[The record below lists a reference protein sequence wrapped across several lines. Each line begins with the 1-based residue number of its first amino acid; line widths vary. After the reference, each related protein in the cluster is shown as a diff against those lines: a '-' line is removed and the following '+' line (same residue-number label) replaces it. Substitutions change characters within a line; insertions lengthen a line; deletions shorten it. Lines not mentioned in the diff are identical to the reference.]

1 MAERINISGASEI
14 LLAANSITPLLSKER
29 AKVNGFA
36 QLNNYHKHL
45 TSMPVNDAKKEYVKL
60 EKDLQDGLRSFF
72 AQDLKDEKNNYFSDN
87 ESSSILGNI
96 WNVTKDV
103 AGVGLESI
111 STYANRI
118 TMPFRVSESL
128 DMPFPSA
135 VVASL
140 FKFNDYKEYAD
151 GKQVF
156 DKNLETRVDKFYDAP
171 TVKIAKSISIG
182 KTYGEILSS
191 LETDEE
197 YSAFQT
203 YMEEKGPIG
212 QALKDYDNAKISYGR
227 SIANIF
233 FDVKPGENGAE
244 ETARKNVSGA
254 SDLVV
259 GVILDPTI
267 FVSKFAAAVKIA
279 RYGTMSLSRASL
291 GEKTGLQKFGFGGS
305 IDKMFERQKVVNFWD
320 EAGSLIQISNTGTR
334 AESAIAI
341 TQLKR
346 LAPDFHDD
354 AISVFRQANI
364 TDANSA
370 KDFLNNADN
379 LENIMRGRVGKQQM
393 FLPTYGTVRKGQ
405 LALMNGVRN
414 VTGVGKSS
422 TNLADME
429 KVLEKLDQGI
439 SVESAIEINK
449 IQATSN
455 RIAKMF
461 ERALTNRTIYIGG
474 IDEITG
480 ASNVSKSRSQ
490 IFTLARAVLPRYESN
505 VIADAFA
512 ASRNNSE
519 ALNIIKGL
527 FDTIADA
534 TGVSRVGNNKQA
546 YNEIMGSM
554 TNQKYSED
562 IILDPVAK
570 QLIGNPGLLQYN
582 PAEFAGT
589 QSAVRSEQLAN
600 QINIPDFQK
609 FFAFANNG
617 ETNFFKRNVF
627 NEYALQ
633 KAIGGS
639 VNSRLVQKT
648 TDYWSA
654 LNLLPR
660 LGYRAVFD
668 ETLFNY
674 LTMPVAVGMHLVSGR
689 FAATAVARVTSKD
702 EKSLGVISRLYNR
715 NRNNFDQKAIEALK
729 NPAQEADYVE
739 EILVESL
746 WGRFAGEKTA
756 KWTAGLIRNNGTA
769 HLKALGE
776 GASQSVLGGPI
787 MPSVGSIA
795 DNTGINISIAK
806 ELKNMSKEF
815 NSDITVIPKTDEG
828 YRVNF
833 FAQLNNRVDR
843 SGEIGKLSVIHM
855 DSPAKAVREIE
866 NYLTNDVVG
875 KEIYQRFE
883 MTGKGASQKEVAI
896 RSFLHTR
903 NLFMS
908 DQGVFN
914 KTLLDLV
921 RTKNAKGN
929 WVVDGK
935 LDIDAVD
942 NIWDQLPSNILG
954 YSTKISV
961 AKDLQGIIDKT
972 IQFGFKVSDRQLS
985 MLSRHPVYMAYYF
998 NYRKLLT
1005 INEEAY
1011 VKRIMAANPNMKKD
1025 IAKNAADRRYSSL
1038 ASDFAYQRTIGAIDN
1053 PNVRSNLAF
1062 GVRNVARYYRANE
1075 DFYRRT
1081 ARVLKNPDALIK
1093 LRVLSETIDHSGF
1106 FHEDQNGDKYFMIPM
1121 DQIMFNILN
1130 TLPGMKDSIKSPM
1143 PLSFTGK
1150 MKMLTPSIDP
1160 DSALP
1165 TFSGPL
1171 AGILQSFFIP
1181 YLPIQFRDKVEKTLY
1196 GKYAVNKSVAEQL
1209 QPAVLRRFFQIASDF
1224 KGSPESF
1231 SDPTDEIYSATFKS
1245 AAYYAANGKGLDAS
1259 AGVLERK
1266 QHQHDVQQT
1275 TRNMLVLRSL
1285 LGIFTPI
1292 SPTLSQTQDLDSQ
1305 MLKDNVSS
1313 LKQEYQNL
1321 LSAEFAKDSV
1331 DPFSTALIKFT
1342 KIFPGAA
1349 VYSISETEA
1358 NQLGSVKKSVVAADW
1373 IKSNQDIVKKYPK
1386 GFAWLVPDS
1395 GDFDIETYSFL
1406 KAEGFLKR
1414 KELDDYFMQISVVNE
1429 ENLFYDIKK
1438 KYENL
1443 INTSSPDF
1451 AQQYRKQYEEE
1462 KDLFLKDK
1470 PYLKLKFESPGD
1482 LNLRQTKEDSLD
1494 DLRRLVNSNDVSLSN
1509 SSISKI
1515 RNIINIYDNAKI
1527 AYGSLGYSDMDNAFR
1542 LKIKND
1548 AWTEIDSMTKNNLA
1562 SANVADE
1569 LIKRLLEI

>member
-1 MAERINISGASEI
+1 MAEWKNISGASET
-14 LLAANSITPLLSKER
+14 LLAATAATQMLPKDR

-36 QLNNYHKHL
+36 WLTDQHKRL
-45 TSMPVNDAKKEYVKL
+45 ASMPVNDAKKEYGKLQKDVQDSLQAYFAADVKDK
-60 EKDLQDGLRSFF
+60 E
-72 AQDLKDEKNNYFSDN
+72 NNYFPDN
-87 ESSSILGNI
+87 QSSVLGSVF
-96 WNVTKDV
+96 NVVKDI
-103 AGVGLESI
+103 AGAGLEGI
-111 STYANRI
+111 STYANYI
-118 TMPFRVSESL
+118 TTPQRVSQATGSI
-128 DMPFPSA
+128 FN
-135 VVASL
+135 
-140 FKFNDYKEYAD
+140 FKDYKDYTD
-151 GKQVF
+151 GNQVF

-171 TVKIAKSISIG
+171 TVKIAKALSTG
-182 KTYGEILSS
+182 KTYGQILSS
-191 LETDEE
+191 LETDQEFT
-197 YSAFQT
+197 AFEQ
-203 YMEEKGPIG
+203 YMKEKGPIG

-244 ETARKNVSGA
+244 ATARKNLSGA
-254 SDLVV
+254 SDLVAGLV
-259 GVILDPTI
+259 LDPLI
-267 FVSKFAAAVKIA
+267 LVSKFAAAVKIA
-279 RYGTMSLSRASL
+279 RYGTMALSRASL
-291 GEKTGLQKFGFGGS
+291 GEKTGLQRLPWKLSVGGS

-320 EAGSLIQISNTGTR
+320 EAGSLIQVSNTGTR
-334 AESAIAI
+334 AEKAIAI

-346 LAPDFHDD
+346 LAPEFHDD

-379 LENIMRGRVGKQQM
+379 LENIMRGKVGKQQM
-393 FLPTYGTVRKGQ
+393 FLPTYGTVRKGKV
-405 LALMNGVRN
+405 LLMNSVRN
-414 VTGVGKSS
+414 VTGVGKAS
-422 TNLADME
+422 TNVADME
-429 KVLEKLDQGI
+429 KVLQKLDQGI

-474 IDEITG
+474 IDEVTG
-480 ASNVSKSRSQ
+480 AANVSKSRSQ
-490 IFTLARAVLPRYESN
+490 VFTLARAVLPRYEAS
-505 VIADAFA
+505 VIANAFA

-546 YNEIMGSM
+546 YDEIMGSM
-554 TNQKYSED
+554 INQKYSED
-562 IILDPVAK
+562 IILDPIAK
-570 QLIGNPGLLQYN
+570 TLIGNPSLTQFN
-582 PAEFAGT
+582 PAEFGGT

-609 FFAFANNG
+609 FFAHANN
-617 ETNFFKRNVF
+617 
-627 NEYALQ
+627 NEYFLQ
-633 KAIGGS
+633 KAIGGGI
-639 VNSRLVQKT
+639 NSRLVQKT

-668 ETLFNY
+668 EALFNY
-674 LTMPVAVGMHLVSGR
+674 LTMPVAVAMHLVSGK
-689 FAATAVARVTSKD
+689 FAATAIARITSKD
-702 EKSLGVISRLYNR
+702 DKSLGVVSRLYNKV
-715 NRNNFDQKAIEALK
+715 RNNYDQNIIDGLK

-739 EILVESL
+739 SVLISNS
-746 WGRFAGEKTA
+746 WSRFAGDKTA

-769 HLKALGE
+769 HLQALGE

-787 MPSVGSIA
+787 RPSVGSIA
-795 DNTGINISIAK
+795 DNTNINLSIAK
-806 ELKNMSKEF
+806 ELKSMNKEF
-815 NSDITVIPKTDEG
+815 NSNIAVVPKTDEG
-828 YRVNF
+828 YRINF
-833 FAQLNNRVDR
+833 LAQLNNRVDR
-843 SGEIGKLSVIHM
+843 SGKIGELSVIHM
-855 DSPAKAVREIE
+855 EDPSKAVREIE
-866 NYLTNDVVG
+866 NYLKNDVVG

-883 MTGKGASQKEVAI
+883 MAGKGASEREVAV

-914 KTLLDLV
+914 KTLLDRV

-935 LDIDAVD
+935 LDINAVD
-942 NIWDQLPSNILG
+942 DIWDQLPSNILG

-961 AKDLQGIIDKT
+961 EKNLQGIIDKT
-972 IQFGFKVSDRQLS
+972 IQLGFKVSDRQLS
-985 MLSRHPVYMAYYF
+985 QLSRHPVYMAYYF

-1005 INEEAY
+1005 LNEEAY

-1025 IAKNAADRRYSSL
+1025 IAENAADRRYSNL

-1093 LRVLSETIDHSGF
+1093 LRILSETIDHSGF

-1130 TLPGMKDSIKSPM
+1130 TLPWMQDNIKGPM
-1143 PLSFTGK
+1143 PLGLTGK

-1160 DSALP
+1160 NSALP
-1165 TFSGPL
+1165 TFSGPI
-1171 AGILQSFFIP
+1171 AGIAQSILSKVIP
-1181 YLPIQFRDKVEKTLY
+1181 TEFRDKLNTALY
-1196 GKYAVNKSVAEQL
+1196 GKYATGKSTAEQL
-1209 QPAVLRRFFQIASDF
+1209 TPSVIRRLLQMKDDF
-1224 KGSPESF
+1224 TGSPESF
-1231 SDPTDEIYSATFKS
+1231 SNPTDEIYSATVKA

-1259 AGVLERK
+1259 AGVLERE

-1275 TRNMLVLRSL
+1275 ARNILVLRSL

-1292 SPTLSQTQDLDSQ
+1292 SPTVSQTKDLDSQ

-1313 LKQEYQNL
+1313 LKQEYNNL
-1321 LSAEFAKDSV
+1321 LSAEFTKNSV
-1331 DPFSTALIKFT
+1331 DPYSTALIKFT

-1349 VYSISETEA
+1349 VYSISESEA
-1358 NQLGSVKKSVVAADW
+1358 TQLGSIKKSVAAADW
-1373 IKSNQDIVKKYPK
+1373 IKGNQDIVKKYPK
-1386 GFAWLVPDS
+1386 GFAWLVPDH
-1395 GDFDIETYSFL
+1395 GDFSIETYSFL
-1406 KAEGFLKR
+1406 KAEGMLKR
-1414 KELDDYFMQISVVNE
+1414 KELDNYFMQISVVNE
-1429 ENLFYDIKK
+1429 ENQYFDIKK
-1438 KYENL
+1438 KYETL
-1443 INTSSPDF
+1443 ISTSAPDL
-1451 AQQYRKQYEEE
+1451 AQQYRNQYAVE
-1462 KDLFLKDK
+1462 KDAFLKDK
-1470 PYLKLKFESPGD
+1470 PYLKLKFESPND
-1482 LNLRQTKEDSLD
+1482 LNLLQTKNDSLD
-1494 DLRRLVNSNDVSLSN
+1494 DLRRLVNSNDISPSN
-1509 SSISKI
+1509 ASVSKI
-1515 RNIINIYDNAKI
+1515 RDIIDIFDNAKV
-1527 AYGSLGYSDMDNAFR
+1527 AMGSLGYSDNENSYR
-1542 LKIKND
+1542 LKVKND
-1548 AWTEIDSMTKNNLA
+1548 AWTKINNITRDNMA
-1562 SANVADE
+1562 AANVADE